1 MIHTAQ
7 DPGSPGNSQSEAQGR
22 QVLLHFDLLAAILH
36 CDQQTPS
43 VRELDCPGEAGGL
56 TVGLG
61 WLGFKIF
68 HRDRPT

>member
-7 DPGSPGNSQSEAQGR
+7 DPGSPGNSQ
-22 QVLLHFDLLAAILH
+22 
-36 CDQQTPS
+36 
-43 VRELDCPGEAGGL
+43 GEAGGL

-61 WLGFKIF
+61 RLGFKIF